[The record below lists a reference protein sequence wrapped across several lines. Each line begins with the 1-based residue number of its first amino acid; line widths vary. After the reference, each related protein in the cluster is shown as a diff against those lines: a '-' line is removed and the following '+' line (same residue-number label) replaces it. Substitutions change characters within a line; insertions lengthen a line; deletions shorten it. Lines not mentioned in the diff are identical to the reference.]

1 MLTRLAYVSH
11 ALIPTHDAQM
21 LEIARQSLRNNAR
34 LGITGALYFD
44 GNQFFQVLEGSDA
57 AIAVVFDS
65 IRADPRHCDVQ
76 VVCHGPIAQRLFSD
90 WSMKF
95 VDGQTHRD
103 LANAFRYEQ
112 VVQHGWA
119 AQQSRIEAL
128 AAA

>member
-1 MLTRLAYVSH
+1 MLTRLAYVSR
-11 ALIPTHDAQM
+11 ALIPAHDAQM

-44 GNQFFQVLEGSDA
+44 GKQFFQVLEGSDA
-57 AIAVVFDS
+57 AIAVVFDA
-65 IRADPRHCDVQ
+65 IRADSRHCDVQ
-76 VVCHGPIAQRLFSD
+76 VVCHGPIEQRLFSD

-95 VDGQTHRD
+95 IDGQTHRE

-112 VVQHGWA
+112 AVQPGWA

>member
-1 MLTRLAYVSH
+1 MLTRLAYVSR
-11 ALIPTHDAQM
+11 ALIPVHDAQM
-21 LEIARQSLRNNAR
+21 LEIARQSLRNNGR

-44 GNQFFQVLEGSDA
+44 GSQFFQVLEGSDPA
-57 AIAVVFDS
+57 LAVVFDA
-65 IRADPRHCDVQ
+65 IRKDPRHCDVQ
-76 VVCHGPIAQRLFSD
+76 VVCHGPIEQRLFSD

-112 VVQHGWA
+112 VVQHGCD
-119 AQQSRIEAL
+119 AQHSRIEAL